1 MTEKKRISWYIL
13 VRLVVVSVFLALTI
27 ILDLK
32 YSRGL
37 DPDTFSRFL
46 KLIVVT
52 YVFSL
57 LSLYLLRFERFLPRL
72 AHAQIVWDLVLVT
85 LLILLTG
92 GITSPYP
99 FLYLVCI
106 VNASILLSRREAL
119 YVAGVCAITYGAI
132 LDLQFY
138 GKLVSLGLSQHSAQR
153 YGAPLILYSVFL
165 NTLAFFL
172 TAFLTGYLAEKSRK
186 SEQAL
191 LSKEIDFTELDR
203 LNSSIVAN
211 LNSGLLT
218 LNTGGRIRVFN
229 QFAEMLTGLTQA
241 EAYNKYLHE
250 IFPNMC
256 YLGGTIDSVQRGEFT
271 FLSRLGGDRTIGFKS
286 VPLTDTGG
294 ERAGII
300 FIFQDLT
307 QLKTMEE
314 ELKKADRLSAIGQL
328 SAHIAH
334 EIRNPLASISGSVQ
348 LLAQGESIDQKDK
361 KLVDIVVRETDRLN
375 NLIQDFLSY
384 ARPMKPQKH
393 SVSLSELIFIM
404 DLLIEKDPRFQAVRT
419 TFTCEEDVII
429 HADKDQLE
437 QVFWNLLVNAAE
449 SMAEGGEIS
458 IDVTRTPS
466 RYGEPDKVKII
477 IADSGCG
484 MDREKMGRVFEPFF
498 TSKKGGTGLGLATVY
513 RIIDAHGGTISVDSA
528 KGKGTSFTITL
539 PVGEDASMEEQ
550 AACSHVF

>member
-27 ILDLK
+27 ILDLR

-37 DPDTFSRFL
+37 DPETFSRFL
-46 KLIVVT
+46 KLIIVT

-57 LSLYLLRFERFLPRL
+57 FSLYLLRFERLLPRL

-138 GKLVSLGLSQHSAQR
+138 GKLSPLGLSQHVAQQ

-191 LSKEIDFTELDR
+191 LSREIDFTELDR

-218 LNTGGRIRVFN
+218 LNTDGRIRVFN
-229 QFAEMLTGLTQA
+229 QFAEMMTGVTQA

-250 IFPNMC
+250 IFPSMC
-256 YLGGTIDSVQRGEFT
+256 YLGGTIDSVQRGEFD
-271 FLSRLGGDRTIGFKS
+271 FHSRLGSDRTIGFKS
-286 VPLTDTGG
+286 VPLADASG

-348 LLAQGESIDQKDK
+348 LLAQGESIDPKDK

-375 NLIQDFLSY
+375 NLIHDFLSY

-393 SVSLSELIFIM
+393 SVSLQELVSAVN
-404 DLLIEKDPRFQAVRT
+404 LLIEKDPRFQAVSIN
-419 TFTCEEDVII
+419 FTCVADII
-429 HADKDQLE
+429 LQADKDQLE
-437 QVFWNLLVNAAE
+437 QVLWNLLVNAAE
-449 SMAEGGEIS
+449 SMAGGGDIG
-458 IDVTRTPS
+458 IAVTQTPS
-466 RYGEPDKVKII
+466 RYGEPTKARMVIS
-477 IADSGCG
+477 DSGCG
-484 MDREKMGRVFEPFF
+484 MDREEMGRVFEPFF
-498 TSKKGGTGLGLATVY
+498 TSKRGGTGLGLATVY

-528 KGKGTSFTITL
+528 KGRGTRFTITL
-539 PVGEDASMEEQ
+539 PIGEDASMEEQ
-550 AACSHVF
+550 AVCSHVF

>member
-27 ILDLK
+27 ILDLR

-37 DPDTFSRFL
+37 DPETFSRFL
-46 KLIVVT
+46 KLIIVT

-57 LSLYLLRFERFLPRL
+57 FSLYLLRFERLLPRL

-138 GKLVSLGLSQHSAQR
+138 GKLSPLGLSQHVAQQ

-191 LSKEIDFTELDR
+191 LSREIDFTELDR

-218 LNTGGRIRVFN
+218 LNTDGRIRVFN
-229 QFAEMLTGLTQA
+229 QFAEMMTGVTQA
-241 EAYNKYLHE
+241 EAYNRYLHE
-250 IFPNMC
+250 IFPSMC

-271 FLSRLGGDRTIGFKS
+271 FHSRLGSDRTIGFKS
-286 VPLTDTGG
+286 VPLTDASG
-294 ERAGII
+294 ERSGII

-348 LLAQGESIDQKDK
+348 LLAQGESIDLKDK

-375 NLIQDFLSY
+375 NLIHDFLSY

-393 SVSLSELIFIM
+393 SVSLQELVSAVN
-404 DLLIEKDPRFQAVRT
+404 LLIEKDPRFQAVSIN
-419 TFTCEEDVII
+419 FTCVADII
-429 HADKDQLE
+429 LQATK
-437 QVFWNLLVNAAE
+437 
-449 SMAEGGEIS
+449 
-458 IDVTRTPS
+458 
-466 RYGEPDKVKII
+466 
-477 IADSGCG
+477 
-484 MDREKMGRVFEPFF
+484 
-498 TSKKGGTGLGLATVY
+498 TS
-513 RIIDAHGGTISVDSA
+513 
-528 KGKGTSFTITL
+528 
-539 PVGEDASMEEQ
+539 
-550 AACSHVF
+550 